1 MSWDGLKT
9 KKPIPAKSIDGYVRS
24 EEEERNLNKSFAGLF
39 KGDDGKLV
47 LDYIKSITTEAVAGP
62 NIDSN
67 QLFHLEG
74 MRFLAGIIQTRIKK
88 GEQDGRW

>member
-9 KKPIPAKSIDGYVRS
+9 KKPIPAKSIDGYVRT
-24 EEEERNLNKSFAGLF
+24 EDQERELNKTFAGLF
-39 KGDDGKLV
+39 KGEDGKKV

-74 MRFLAGIIQTRIKK
+74 MRFLAGVIQTRIKK
-88 GEQDGRW
+88 GEQDGR

>member
-24 EEEERNLNKSFAGLF
+24 EQEERNLNKSFAGLF

-47 LDYIKSITTEAVAGP
+47 LEYIKSITTEAVAGP

-88 GEQDGRW
+88 GEQDGR

>member
-1 MSWDGLKT
+1 MAWDKLKE
-9 KKPIPAKSIDGYVRS
+9 KRPIQTKSIDGYIRTPQDES
-24 EEEERNLNKSFAGLF
+24 NLNKSFALVF
-39 KGDDGKLV
+39 KGDDGKLI

-62 NIDSN
+62 NIDGN

-88 GEQDGRW
+88 GEQDGR

>member
-24 EEEERNLNKSFAGLF
+24 EQEERNLNKSFAGLF

>member
-1 MSWDGLKT
+1 MSWDGLKN

-24 EEEERNLNKSFAGLF
+24 EQEERNLNKSFAGLF
-39 KGDDGKLV
+39 KGDAGDLV

-88 GEQDGRW
+88 GEQDGR

>member
-9 KKPIPAKSIDGYVRS
+9 KKPIPAKSIDGYVRTD
-24 EEEERNLNKSFAGLF
+24 EEERNLNKTFAGVF
-39 KGDDGKLV
+39 KGEDGKKV

-62 NIDSN
+62 NIESN

-74 MRFLAGIIQTRIKK
+74 MRFLAGVIQTRIKK

>member
-24 EEEERNLNKSFAGLF
+24 EQEERNLNKSFAGLF

-88 GEQDGRW
+88 GEQDGR

>member
-1 MSWDGLKT
+1 MSWDGLKN
-9 KKPIPAKSIDGYVRS
+9 KKPISAKSIDGYIRS
-24 EEEERNLNKSFAGLF
+24 EQEERNLNKSFAGLF

-74 MRFLAGIIQTRIKK
+74 MRFLVGIIQTRIKK
-88 GEQDGRW
+88 GEQDGR

>member
-1 MSWDGLKT
+1 MSWDGLKN

-24 EEEERNLNKSFAGLF
+24 EQEERNLNKSFAGLF

-88 GEQDGRW
+88 GEQDGR

>member
-1 MSWDGLKT
+1 MSWDGLKS

-24 EEEERNLNKSFAGLF
+24 EQEERNLNKSFAGLF

>member
-24 EEEERNLNKSFAGLF
+24 EQEERNLNKSFAGLF
-39 KGDDGKLV
+39 KGDNGKLV

-88 GEQDGRW
+88 GEQDGR

>member
-1 MSWDGLKT
+1 MSWDGLKN

-74 MRFLAGIIQTRIKK
+74 MRFLVGIIQTRIKK
-88 GEQDGRW
+88 GEQDGR

>member
-9 KKPIPAKSIDGYVRS
+9 KKPIPAKSIDGYVRTN
-24 EEEERNLNKSFAGLF
+24 EEERNLNKTFAGVF
-39 KGDDGKLV
+39 KGEDGKKV

-62 NIDSN
+62 NIESN

-74 MRFLAGIIQTRIKK
+74 MRFLAGVIQTRIKK

>member
-1 MSWDGLKT
+1 MVNS
-9 KKPIPAKSIDGYVRS
+9 V
-24 EEEERNLNKSFAGLF
+24 LN
-39 KGDDGKLV
+39 
-47 LDYIKSITTEAVAGP
+47 YIRSITTEAVAGP

-88 GEQDGRW
+88 GEQDGR

>member
-9 KKPIPAKSIDGYVRS
+9 KKPIPAKSIDGYIRS
-24 EEEERNLNKSFAGLF
+24 EQEERNLNKSFAGLF

-88 GEQDGRW
+88 GEQNGR

>member
-88 GEQDGRW
+88 GEQDGR

>member
-9 KKPIPAKSIDGYVRS
+9 KKPISAKSIDGYVRS

-88 GEQDGRW
+88 GEQDGR